1 MIRVTLFS
9 YIFFAN
15 NKLLEQ
21 LLKKK
26 KKKKKKEEGTKES
39 LSHTNEIENF
49 VHLFM
54 SKTKQANSPFR
65 EGFDDS
71 IRREV
76 YILYSFFISF

>member
-26 KKKKKKEEGTKES
+26 KKKKEKEGTKES

-71 IRREV
+71 IYTEV
-76 YILYSFFISF
+76 EPTELL